1 MSSKTSAR
9 RLLQEAEERAA
20 RADCAACA
28 ARVAANKAHLV
39 PLMDPKLWASMYEH
53 AHTAAVE
60 AEATARV
67 AWSAISGELEDEA
80 IEEEFTEFAFATYET
95 YRLHGRSQEEAMQRV
110 IEVAERGDR
119 DESLAA
125 IRAAWAVSPPQL
137 PEQRGTGIAALAAA
151 FGAHIQ
157 QIIGGFDHIH
167 IMFDD
172 HNGIALVGKGM
183 EDVEQLV
190 DVGKMQTGG
199 GLV

>member
-151 FGAHIQ
+151 FRAREEAAYPQ
-157 QIIGGFDHIH
+157 TPEQRAAFAAASADAAAAAAAVAAA
-167 IMFDD
+167 DAAAAPD
-172 HNGIALVGKGM
+172 SIAG
-183 EDVEQLV
+183 DSSI
-190 DVGKMQTGG
+190 
-199 GLV
+199 